1 MGLWS
6 VAMVFGV

>member
-6 VAMVFGV
+6 